1 MKFSA
6 CAPSAHTS
14 FAGAKR
20 RHTVAVNAVPDDKA
34 QNIASGSPIA
44 PPIVNPAHCCT
55 PTTLCGNF
63 PLARTTA
70 LHSTFAPNKSPPSY
84 PSKKIL
90 PIDIAQ
96 YNFVCFNF
104 SSVSILHAGPYRSL
118 AECATCKLGPVYS
131 NMRMSL
137 LFVSQSEDARRPS
150 HLTFAPL
157 PWLGLS
163 LQQAASLLSPR
174 SLSLSLSLPT
184 LFVVCAAG
192 YGSDSRCDSNRR
204 CGGDRRGGDG
214 TRRALSTVS
223 HAPLP

>member
-1 MKFSA
+1 MEAFSSA
-6 CAPSAHTS
+6 RAPSAALMS
-14 FAGAKR
+14 
-20 RHTVAVNAVPDDKA
+20 VWVPT
-34 QNIASGSPIA
+34 
-44 PPIVNPAHCCT
+44 PPSSATGVVT
-55 PTTLCGNF
+55 
-63 PLARTTA
+63 ARGPFRVRSERAEIGDT
-70 LHSTFAPNKSPPSY
+70 PNK
-84 PSKKIL
+84 KKFQPRAL
-90 PIDIAQ
+90 CVKTP
-96 YNFVCFNF
+96 V
-104 SSVSILHAGPYRSL
+104 PYRSL